1 MDTLAD
7 TLVDTLADTLAV
19 IPFPTQV
26 DTPADTPFPTQADT
40 PADTR
45 LRQLPQFL
53 FTRAV
58 STIVRTHPTPRV
70 RIVRALELRLA
81 RTRSVQASSRRKL
94 LRGKLR
100 VRATWRVL
108 IVARRRIVRRI
119 LEN

>member
-1 MDTLAD
+1 MGTLAA
-7 TLVDTLADTLAV
+7 TQAV
-19 IPFPTQV
+19 IPFPTPATNQAV
-26 DTPADTPFPTQADT
+26 TPAAA
-40 PADTR
+40 PAATR
-45 LRQLPQFL
+45 LRQLPQSP

-58 STIVRTHPTPRV
+58 STIARTHPTPRV
-70 RIVRALELRLA
+70 RIGRALELRLA
-81 RTRSVQASSRRKL
+81 RTRSAQASSRRKL

>member
-1 MDTLAD
+1 M
-7 TLVDTLADTLAV
+7 DTLADTLAV
-19 IPFPTQV
+19 IPFPTW
-26 DTPADTPFPTQADT
+26 ADTLAVTQAGI
-40 PADTR
+40 PAATR
-45 LRQLPQFL
+45 LRQLPQSL

-58 STIVRTHPTPRV
+58 STIARTHPTPRV

-81 RTRSVQASSRRKL
+81 RTRSAQASSRRKL